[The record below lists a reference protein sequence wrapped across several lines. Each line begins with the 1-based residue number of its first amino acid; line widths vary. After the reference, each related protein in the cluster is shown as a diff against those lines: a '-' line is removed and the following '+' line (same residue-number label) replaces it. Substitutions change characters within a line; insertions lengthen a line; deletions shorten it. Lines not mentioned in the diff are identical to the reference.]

1 MSRKNCYSLK
11 FYSEKLNSRN
21 IKVSRHN
28 NIAFVVY
35 AHRRTLKEF
44 IMSYTYQGTI
54 YSIASPVRSISVNK
68 NNVAVTDQQ
77 GTKLIQFTNVNDS
90 KSFLAWIYQS

>member
-1 MSRKNCYSLK
+1 L
-11 FYSEKLNSRN
+11 FSRN
-21 IKVSRHN
+21 IKVPHHN
-28 NIAFVVY
+28 NIAFVF
-35 AHRRTLKEF
+35 AFLRTLKEF

-68 NNVAVTDQQ
+68 NNVSVTDQQ
-77 GTKLIQFTNVNDS
+77 GTKFIQFINVNDS

>member
-1 MSRKNCYSLK
+1 MRIFALK
-11 FYSEKLNSRN
+11 
-21 IKVSRHN
+21 
-28 NIAFVVY
+28 
-35 AHRRTLKEF
+35 KEF

-68 NNVAVTDQQ
+68 NNVAITDQN
-77 GTKLIQFTNVNDS
+77 GTKLIKFTNVNES